1 MDTTIYAPKNE
12 KDQIKIR
19 RCCDTLAIS
28 GGMVIA
34 LSVWD
39 IIKLIIGLFLGE
51 EATIQKVRTAVTEA
65 SNEVIG
71 TGYEKM
77 IGVVIWIM
85 FWLVILAVSAVIL
98 IYHLYIGLNAMKE
111 GHRTETKRKRLYLVL
126 SFISAVLNGGLIIL
140 GIFGFFSTKSAN
152 GSIGLAA
159 ALIELTTFLNYV
171 FILYTALTIRKLES
185 CAKKS
190 RKDKKDDDLAET

>member
-12 KDQIKIR
+12 KDQIKFR

-71 TGYEKM
+71 TGYENM
-77 IGVVIWIM
+77 VGVVIWVM

-98 IYHLYIGLNAMKE
+98 IYHLYIGLNAMRE
-111 GHRTETKRKRLYLVL
+111 GHRTTKKRKRFYLTL
-126 SFISAVLNGGLIIL
+126 AFISTVSNGFLIIFS
-140 GIFGFFSTKSAN
+140 IVEFFWTKNSIAN
-152 GSIGLAA
+152 IGLAA
-159 ALIELTTFLNYV
+159 ALIELTTFMSYAS
-171 FILYTALTIRKLES
+171 ILYTALTIRKLES
-185 CAKKS
+185 NYS
-190 RKDKKDDDLAET
+190 

>member
-12 KDQIKIR
+12 KDQIKFR

-51 EATIQKVRTAVTEA
+51 EATIQKIRTAITEA

-77 IGVVIWIM
+77 IGVVVWIM

-140 GIFGFFSTKSAN
+140 GIFGFFSTKSVN

-185 CAKKS
+185 KYS
-190 RKDKKDDDLAET
+190 

>member
-39 IIKLIIGLFLGE
+39 IIKLVIGLFLGE
-51 EATIQKVRTAVTEA
+51 ESKEIKNAITEA
-65 SNEVIG
+65 STEAIG
-71 TGYEKM
+71 TGYENM
-77 IGVVIWIM
+77 VGVVIW
-85 FWLVILAVSAVIL
+85 VILLLLIMAVCAVIL
-98 IYHLYIGLNAMKE
+98 VYHLYIGLNAMKE

-126 SFISAVLNGGLIIL
+126 SFISAVLNGGLIIFS
-140 GIFGFFSTKSAN
+140 IVEFFSTKSSI

-185 CAKKS
+185 KYS
-190 RKDKKDDDLAET
+190 